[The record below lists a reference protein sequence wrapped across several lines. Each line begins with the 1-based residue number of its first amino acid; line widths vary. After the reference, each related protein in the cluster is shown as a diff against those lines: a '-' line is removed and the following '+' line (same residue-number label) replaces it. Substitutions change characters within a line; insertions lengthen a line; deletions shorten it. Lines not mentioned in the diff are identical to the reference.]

1 MSRNGRG
8 RRRGR
13 RGPGPGQQG
22 HQGHSGNQGGYSGQG
37 GGYSGDRG
45 RYQQGGGG
53 GGGGRGRRQ
62 GGGGRPQH
70 FREGGGGGGGQRG
83 PIDPSQGIPV
93 SGVLELVKEGFGYL
107 RNPKKDYEPSPDDP
121 WVPLPILRKF
131 GLREGSMLSATAFRQ
146 RSRGTHPGVEYVEK
160 VDGIVPEHAEKDAPI
175 KNLVSVDPRER
186 YVLAEENGDIDLRI
200 VDLIAPLGKGQRA
213 LIVAPP
219 RTGKTVFLEKIGN
232 RICKA
237 YPEAHLMV
245 ALVDERPEEATH
257 FKRSVPPTAEVIAS
271 TNDEPGSRHIQ
282 VAELVS
288 ARAKRLLEAGRDVVV
303 LIDSLTRL
311 GRAYNLETKGSGRTL
326 SGGLDAKVLEKP
338 KAFFGAARNVEN
350 GGSLTIVATA
360 LVETGSRMD
369 EVIFEEFKGTGN
381 MELVLSRTL
390 AERRIWPAIDV
401 NRSGTRR
408 EELLLSPSELAKI
421 HLLRRV
427 LNRMRPVEAMELLRK
442 KIAETRSNQEFLA
455 RFDALGSAI
464 DD

>member
-1 MSRNGRG
+1 V
-8 RRRGR
+8 
-13 RGPGPGQQG
+13 
-22 HQGHSGNQGGYSGQG
+22 
-37 GGYSGDRG
+37 
-45 RYQQGGGG
+45 
-53 GGGGRGRRQ
+53 
-62 GGGGRPQH
+62 
-70 FREGGGGGGGQRG
+70 
-83 PIDPSQGIPV
+83 I
-93 SGVLELVKEGFGYL
+93 GVLEVMKEGFGFL
-107 RNPKKDYEPSPDDP
+107 RNSKKDYEPQDEDP
-121 WVPLPILRKF
+121 WVPLQTMRKY
-131 GLREGSMLSATAFRQ
+131 GLREGSLIAGVAFRQ
-146 RSRGTHPGVEYVEK
+146 RSRGMHPGVEI
-160 VDGIVPEHAEKDAPI
+160 VDGVDGVDPEIAARDPILKD
-175 KNLVSVDPRER
+175 LVSVDPNER
-186 YVLAEENGDIDLRI
+186 FVLAETDGDIDLRI
-200 VDLIAPLGKGQRA
+200 IDLMSPLGRGQRA

-237 YPEAHLMV
+237 YPDVHLMV

-257 FKRSVPPTAEVIAS
+257 FKRSVPPNAEVIAS
-271 TNDEPGSRHIQ
+271 TNDEIGARHIQ

-288 ARAKRLLEAGRDVVV
+288 TRAKRLLEAGRDVVV

-311 GRAYNLETKGSGRTL
+311 GRAYNLEVKGSGRTL

-338 KAFFGAARNVEN
+338 KAFFGAARKVEN

-408 EELLLSPSELAKI
+408 EELLVSPSELAKV

-442 KIAETRSNQEFLA
+442 KIAETHSNQEFLA
-455 RFDALGSAI
+455 RFDSLGGSI
-464 DD
+464 DE